1 MSKIKKTFLWPIF
14 IKRLG
19 HAHSRLHVTP
29 RILHQMKDLIKLH
42 KPKIKALFPLPF
54 PEKPRF
60 FLKKNPLF
68 LPGNRVESK
77 IKGLKP
83 TFDKFWIFVKS
94 CWFQHLPVLQLYKGH
109 FRKTLTGFSS
119 LAAYLMQNLML
130 NWLTPI
136 SNPKNEKAKISY
148 VLSLLPFFILRPI

>member
-1 MSKIKKTFLWPIF
+1 MSKIKKTFLRPIF

-29 RILHQMKDLIKLH
+29 RILHQMKDLIKLY

-60 FLKKNPLF
+60 FIKKNPLF

-83 TFDKFWIFVKS
+83 KFDKFWIFVKS
-94 CWFQHLPVLQLYKGH
+94 CWFQHLPVLRLYKGH

-130 NWLTPI
+130 NLLTPI
-136 SNPKNEKAKISY
+136 SNPKNEKSKISY

>member
-1 MSKIKKTFLWPIF
+1 MSKIKKTFLRPIF

-29 RILHQMKDLIKLH
+29 RILHQMKDLIKLY

-60 FLKKNPLF
+60 FIKKNPLF

-83 TFDKFWIFVKS
+83 KFDKF
-94 CWFQHLPVLQLYKGH
+94 
-109 FRKTLTGFSS
+109 
-119 LAAYLMQNLML
+119 
-130 NWLTPI
+130 
-136 SNPKNEKAKISY
+136 
-148 VLSLLPFFILRPI
+148 